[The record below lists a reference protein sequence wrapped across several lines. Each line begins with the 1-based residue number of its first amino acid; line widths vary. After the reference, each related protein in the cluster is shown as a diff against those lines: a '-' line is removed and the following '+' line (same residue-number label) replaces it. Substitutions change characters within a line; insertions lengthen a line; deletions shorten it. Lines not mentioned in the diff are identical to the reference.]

1 MSNTMLADKIKELA
15 AVKAQAAALEIEIS
29 EGLNKTL
36 ASLPAQYGF
45 DSVKSFVAAVRR
57 ASRTGKRG
65 RGSKSAPKS
74 GKPKRTRAKITD
86 EIRATVKKMVEDK
99 KTGSAIAKAVGISI
113 PSVQNIKKALG
124 LVGKRKK

>member
-1 MSNTMLADKIKELA
+1 MLADKIKELA

-36 ASLPAQYGF
+36 AGLPAYYGF
-45 DSVKSFVAAVRR
+45 DSVKSFIAAVRR
-57 ASRTGKRG
+57 ASRSGKRG
-65 RGSKSAPKS
+65 RGSKSASKS
-74 GKPKRTRAKITD
+74 DKTKRTRAKITD
-86 EIRATVKKMVEDK
+86 EIRAIVKKMVEDK
-99 KTGSAIAKAVGISI
+99 KTGSAIAKTLGISI